1 MNTTPPLPLN
11 FWHPIS
17 LLATWFGS
25 GLLPKAPG
33 TWGSLAALPFAFLI
47 AALAGTWGL
56 LAAAIL
62 ATLVGVW
69 AAGVYAARS
78 GQEDPQAVVIDEVA
92 GQWLA
97 LVPVAHDLRL
107 YAVAFLAFRFFDIV
121 KVWPARRIDRELKGG
136 WGIMLD
142 DVVAGL
148 YAAALST
155 GVAQVWPA
163 VGPAP

>member
-1 MNTTPPLPLN
+1 MSAPPSPLSP
-11 FWHPIS
+11 WHPIS
-17 LLATWFGS
+17 LFVTWFGS

-33 TWGSLAALPFAFLI
+33 TWGSLAALPFAAVI
-47 AALAGTWGL
+47 VALAGTWGL

-62 ATLVGVW
+62 VTLLGVW
-69 AAGVYAARS
+69 AAGIYAARS
-78 GQEDPQAVVIDEVA
+78 GQEDPQRVVIDEVA

-107 YAVAFLAFRFFDIV
+107 YIVAFLAFRFFDIV
-121 KVWPARRIDRELKGG
+121 KVWPARQIDRELKGG

-148 YAAALST
+148 YAAALSY
-155 GVAQVWPA
+155 GVALVWPA
-163 VGPAP
+163 IWPAAS